1 MDIDWEKLSAFI
13 QAVGVPFAVLLLFVG
28 PFVFLVFTFVKKY
41 GAQIA
46 ESHIR
51 FMESSATTQEKN
63 AETLS
68 KLEATVTAKHVDH
81 TTTHHAIGLVAQAGI
96 HMLDEDHHG
105 ARTKLERVSHVLSP
119 TFLGDERS

>member
-1 MDIDWEKLSAFI
+1 MDIEWEKLSAFV

-28 PFVFLVFTFVKKY
+28 PFVYLVFTFVKKY
-41 GAQIA
+41 GAKIA

-68 KLEATVTAKHVDH
+68 KLEATVATKHQDH
-81 TTTHHAIGLVAQAGI
+81 ITTHQAIGLVAQAGI
-96 HMLDEDHHG
+96 HMLDEDHKG
-105 ARTKLERVSHVLSP
+105 ARSKLERVNHVLSP
-119 TFLGDERS
+119 SYRGEDKS

>member
-1 MDIDWEKLSAFI
+1 MDIEWEKLRAFV

-28 PFVFLVFTFVKKY
+28 PFVYLVFTFVKKY

-96 HMLDEDHHG
+96 HMLDEDHKG
-105 ARTKLERVSHVLSP
+105 ARSKLERVSHVLSP
-119 TFLGDERS
+119 SFRGDEKP

>member
-28 PFVFLVFTFVKKY
+28 PFVYLIFTFCKKY

-96 HMLDEDHHG
+96 HMLDEDHKG
-105 ARTKLERVSHVLSP
+105 ARSKLERVSHVLAPS
-119 TFLGDERS
+119 FRGDEKP